1 MAAARPSSLPLPAL
15 PRWLAVT
22 DIDGQRCAGLVIL
35 AGVVLGAG
43 LVQLFTSL
51 GGQTSRFSLELLALV
66 VLQLAGPLLVSLLA
80 ILRLSPDWQERSRV
94 EGREAWRSVV
104 LPAVPLGALL
114 MLMFLA
120 SAMGAGVLVTPRTDS
135 AGEIRE
141 LLANLRGADVLRTVL
156 RTSVFL
162 AAAAAWSLRL
172 HRSGLRRQRDA
183 VILQNDSLL
192 QSVTL
197 VLVLKLFWILVVDPI
212 RLGLPT

>member
-1 MAAARPSSLPLPAL
+1 VPLPAL

-22 DIDGQRCAGLVIL
+22 EVDGQRCAGLVIL

-43 LVQLFTSL
+43 LVQLFSSV
-51 GGQTSRFSLELLALV
+51 GGQTSSFSLELLALV
-66 VLQLAGPLLVSLLA
+66 VLQLAGPLMVSLLA
-80 ILRLSPDWQERSRV
+80 ILRLNPDWQERSRV
-94 EGREAWRSVV
+94 EGRGAWRSVV

-120 SAMGAGVLVTPRTDS
+120 SAMGAGVLATPRSDMT
-135 AGEIRE
+135 GELRE
-141 LLANLRGADVLRTVL
+141 LLASLRSSDVLRTVI

-162 AAAAAWSLRL
+162 GAASAWSIRL
-172 HRSGLRRQRDA
+172 HRIGLRQQRDA
-183 VILQNDSLL
+183 VVIQNDSLL

-197 VLVLKLFWILVVDPI
+197 VLVLKLFWIIAIDPI

>member
-1 MAAARPSSLPLPAL
+1 VPLPAL

-22 DIDGQRCAGLVIL
+22 ELDGQRCAGLVIL

-43 LVQLFTSL
+43 LVQLFSSV

-66 VLQLAGPLLVSLLA
+66 VLQLAGPLMVSLLA
-80 ILRLSPDWQERSRV
+80 ILRLNPDWQERSRV
-94 EGREAWRSVV
+94 EGRGAWRSVV

-120 SAMGAGVLVTPRTDS
+120 SAMGAGVLATPRSDMT
-135 AGEIRE
+135 GELRE
-141 LLANLRGADVLRTVL
+141 LLASLRSSDVLRTVI

-162 AAAAAWSLRL
+162 GAASAWSLRL
-172 HRSGLRRQRDA
+172 QHIGLRQQRDA
-183 VILQNDSLL
+183 VVIQNDSLL

-197 VLVLKLFWILVVDPI
+197 VLVLKLFWIIAIDPI

>member
-1 MAAARPSSLPLPAL
+1 VPLPAL

-22 DIDGQRCAGLVIL
+22 ELDGQRCSGLVIL

-43 LVQLFTSL
+43 LVQLFTSV

-80 ILRLSPDWQERSRV
+80 ILRLNPDWQERSRV
-94 EGREAWRSVV
+94 EGRRAWRSVV

-120 SAMGAGVLVTPRTDS
+120 SAMGAGVLATPRSDMT
-135 AGEIRE
+135 GELRE
-141 LLANLRGADVLRTVL
+141 LLASLRSSDVLRTVI
-156 RTSVFL
+156 RTSLFL
-162 AAAAAWSLRL
+162 GAASAWSLRL
-172 HRSGLRRQRDA
+172 HRIGLRQQRDA
-183 VILQNDSLL
+183 VVIQNDSLL

-197 VLVLKLFWILVVDPI
+197 VLVLKLFWIIAIDPI
-212 RLGLPT
+212 RLGLPA

>member
-1 MAAARPSSLPLPAL
+1 MPLPAL

-22 DIDGQRCAGLVIL
+22 ELDGQRCAGLVIL

-43 LVQLFTSL
+43 LVQLFSSV

-66 VLQLAGPLLVSLLA
+66 VLQLAGPLMVSLLA
-80 ILRLSPDWQERSRV
+80 ILRLNPDWQERSRV
-94 EGREAWRSVV
+94 EGRGAWRSVV

-120 SAMGAGVLVTPRTDS
+120 SAMGAGVLATPRSDMT
-135 AGEIRE
+135 GELRE
-141 LLANLRGADVLRTVL
+141 LLASLRSSDVLRTVI

-162 AAAAAWSLRL
+162 GAASAWSIRL
-172 HRSGLRRQRDA
+172 HRIGLRQQRDA
-183 VILQNDSLL
+183 VVIQNDSLL

-197 VLVLKLFWILVVDPI
+197 VLVLKLFWIIAIDPI

>member
-1 MAAARPSSLPLPAL
+1 MPLPAL

-22 DIDGQRCAGLVIL
+22 ELDGQRCAGLVIL

-43 LVQLFTSL
+43 LVQLFTSV

-80 ILRLSPDWQERSRV
+80 ILRLNPDWQERSRV
-94 EGREAWRSVV
+94 EGRRAWRSVV

-120 SAMGAGVLVTPRTDS
+120 SAMGAGVLATPRSDMT
-135 AGEIRE
+135 GELRE
-141 LLANLRGADVLRTVL
+141 LLASLRSSDVLRTVI
-156 RTSVFL
+156 RTSLFL
-162 AAAAAWSLRL
+162 GAASAWSLRL
-172 HRSGLRRQRDA
+172 HRIGLRQQRDA
-183 VILQNDSLL
+183 VVIQNDSLL

-197 VLVLKLFWILVVDPI
+197 VLVLKLFWIIAIDPI
-212 RLGLPT
+212 RLGLPA

>member
-1 MAAARPSSLPLPAL
+1 MPLPAL

-22 DIDGQRCAGLVIL
+22 EVDGQRCAGLVIL

-43 LVQLFTSL
+43 LVQLLTSV

-80 ILRLSPDWQERSRV
+80 ILRLNPHWQERSLV
-94 EGREAWRSVV
+94 EGRGAWRSVV

-120 SAMGAGVLVTPRTDS
+120 SAMGAGVLATPRADLT
-135 AGEIRE
+135 GEFRE
-141 LLANLRGADVLRTVL
+141 LLASLRSSDVLRTVL

-162 AAAAAWSLRL
+162 GAASAWSLRL
-172 HRSGLRRQRDA
+172 HRIGLRQQRDA
-183 VILQNDSLL
+183 VVIQNDSLL

-197 VLVLKLFWILVVDPI
+197 VLVLKLFWIIAIDPI

>member
-1 MAAARPSSLPLPAL
+1 MPLPAL

-22 DIDGQRCAGLVIL
+22 ELDGQRCAGLVIL

-43 LVQLFTSL
+43 LVQLFSSV

-66 VLQLAGPLLVSLLA
+66 VLQLAGPLMVSLLA
-80 ILRLSPDWQERSRV
+80 ILRLNPDWQERSRV
-94 EGREAWRSVV
+94 EGRGAWRSVV

-120 SAMGAGVLVTPRTDS
+120 SAMGAGVLATPRSDMT
-135 AGEIRE
+135 GELRE
-141 LLANLRGADVLRTVL
+141 LLASLRSSDVLRTVI

-162 AAAAAWSLRL
+162 GAASAWSIRL
-172 HRSGLRRQRDA
+172 HRIGLRQQRDA
-183 VILQNDSLL
+183 VVIQNDSLL

-197 VLVLKLFWILVVDPI
+197 VLVLKLFWIIAIDPI
-212 RLGLPT
+212 RLGLPA

>member
-1 MAAARPSSLPLPAL
+1 MPLPAL

-22 DIDGQRCAGLVIL
+22 ELDGQRCSGLVIL

-43 LVQLFTSL
+43 LVQLFTSV

-80 ILRLSPDWQERSRV
+80 ILRLNPDWQERSRV
-94 EGREAWRSVV
+94 EGRGAWRSVV

-120 SAMGAGVLVTPRTDS
+120 SAMGAGVLATPRSDMT
-135 AGEIRE
+135 GELRE
-141 LLANLRGADVLRTVL
+141 LLASLRSSDVLRTVI

-162 AAAAAWSLRL
+162 GAASAWSLRL
-172 HRSGLRRQRDA
+172 QHIGLRQQRDA
-183 VILQNDSLL
+183 VVIQNDSLL

-197 VLVLKLFWILVVDPI
+197 VLVLKLFWIIAIDPI

>member
-1 MAAARPSSLPLPAL
+1 VPLPAL

-22 DIDGQRCAGLVIL
+22 ELDGQRCAGLVIL

-43 LVQLFTSL
+43 LVQLFSSV

-66 VLQLAGPLLVSLLA
+66 VLQLAGPLMVSLLA
-80 ILRLSPDWQERSRV
+80 ILRLNPDWQERSRV
-94 EGREAWRSVV
+94 EGRGAWRSVV

-120 SAMGAGVLVTPRTDS
+120 SAMGAGVLATPRSDMT
-135 AGEIRE
+135 GELRE
-141 LLANLRGADVLRTVL
+141 LLASLRSSDVLRTVI

-162 AAAAAWSLRL
+162 GAASAWSIRL
-172 HRSGLRRQRDA
+172 HRIGLRQQRDA
-183 VILQNDSLL
+183 VVIQNDSLL

-197 VLVLKLFWILVVDPI
+197 VLVLKLFWIIAIDPI
-212 RLGLPT
+212 RLGLPA

>member
-1 MAAARPSSLPLPAL
+1 MPLPAL

-22 DIDGQRCAGLVIL
+22 EVDGQRCAGLVIL

-43 LVQLFTSL
+43 LVQLFTSV

-66 VLQLAGPLLVSLLA
+66 VLQLAGPLMVSLLA
-80 ILRLSPDWQERSRV
+80 ILRLNPDWQERSRV
-94 EGREAWRSVV
+94 EGRGAWRSVV

-120 SAMGAGVLVTPRTDS
+120 SAMGAGVLATPRSDMT
-135 AGEIRE
+135 GELRE
-141 LLANLRGADVLRTVL
+141 LLASLRSSDVLRTVI

-162 AAAAAWSLRL
+162 GAASAWSLRL
-172 HRSGLRRQRDA
+172 HRIGLRQQRDA
-183 VILQNDSLL
+183 VVIQNDSLL

-197 VLVLKLFWILVVDPI
+197 VLVLKLFWIIAIDPI

>member
-1 MAAARPSSLPLPAL
+1 VPLPAL

-22 DIDGQRCAGLVIL
+22 ELDGQRCAGLVIL

-43 LVQLFTSL
+43 LVQLFTSV

-80 ILRLSPDWQERSRV
+80 ILRLNPDWQERSRV
-94 EGREAWRSVV
+94 EGRRAWRSVV

-120 SAMGAGVLVTPRTDS
+120 SAMGAGVLATPRSDMT
-135 AGEIRE
+135 GELRE
-141 LLANLRGADVLRTVL
+141 LLASLRSSDVLRTVI
-156 RTSVFL
+156 RTSLFL
-162 AAAAAWSLRL
+162 GAASAWSLRL
-172 HRSGLRRQRDA
+172 HRIGLRQQRDA
-183 VILQNDSLL
+183 VVIQNDSLL

-197 VLVLKLFWILVVDPI
+197 VLVLKLFWIIAIDPI
-212 RLGLPT
+212 RLGLPA

>member
-1 MAAARPSSLPLPAL
+1 MPLPAL

-22 DIDGQRCAGLVIL
+22 ELDGQRCAGLVIL

-43 LVQLFTSL
+43 LVQLFSSV

-66 VLQLAGPLLVSLLA
+66 VLQLAGPLMVSLLA
-80 ILRLSPDWQERSRV
+80 ILRLNPDWQERSRV
-94 EGREAWRSVV
+94 EGRGAWRSVV

-120 SAMGAGVLVTPRTDS
+120 SAMGAGVLATPRSDMT
-135 AGEIRE
+135 GELRE
-141 LLANLRGADVLRTVL
+141 LLASLRSSDVLRTVI

-162 AAAAAWSLRL
+162 GAASAWSLRL
-172 HRSGLRRQRDA
+172 QHIGLRQQRDA
-183 VILQNDSLL
+183 VVIQNDSLL

-197 VLVLKLFWILVVDPI
+197 VLVLKLFWIIAIDPI

>member
-1 MAAARPSSLPLPAL
+1 MPLPAL

-22 DIDGQRCAGLVIL
+22 EVDGQRCAGLVIL

-66 VLQLAGPLLVSLLA
+66 VLQLAGPLMVSLLA
-80 ILRLSPDWQERSRV
+80 ILRLNPDWQERSRV
-94 EGREAWRSVV
+94 EGRRAWRSVV

-120 SAMGAGVLVTPRTDS
+120 SAMGAGVLATPRTDIT
-135 AGEIRE
+135 GELRE
-141 LLANLRGADVLRTVL
+141 LLASLRSSDVLRTVI

-162 AAAAAWSLRL
+162 AAASAWSLRL
-172 HRSGLRRQRDA
+172 HRIGLRQQRDA
-183 VILQNDSLL
+183 VVIQNDSLL

-197 VLVLKLFWILVVDPI
+197 VLVLKLFWIIAIDPI
-212 RLGLPT
+212 RLGLPA

>member
-1 MAAARPSSLPLPAL
+1 MPLPAL

-22 DIDGQRCAGLVIL
+22 EVDGQRCAGLVIL

-43 LVQLFTSL
+43 LVQLFTSV

-80 ILRLSPDWQERSRV
+80 ILRLNPDWQERSRV
-94 EGREAWRSVV
+94 EGRGAWRSVV

-120 SAMGAGVLVTPRTDS
+120 SAMGAGVLATPRTDT
-135 AGEIRE
+135 AGELTE
-141 LLANLRGADVLRTVL
+141 LLASLRSSDVLRTVL

-162 AAAAAWSLRL
+162 GAASAWSIRL
-172 HRSGLRRQRDA
+172 HRLGFRQQRDA
-183 VILQNDSLL
+183 VMIQNDSLL

-197 VLVLKLFWILVVDPI
+197 VLVLKLFWIIAIDPI

>member
-1 MAAARPSSLPLPAL
+1 MPLPAL

-22 DIDGQRCAGLVIL
+22 EVDGQRCAGLVIL

-43 LVQLFTSL
+43 LVQLFTSV

-80 ILRLSPDWQERSRV
+80 ILRLNPDWQERSRV
-94 EGREAWRSVV
+94 EGRGAWRSVV

-120 SAMGAGVLVTPRTDS
+120 SAMGAGVLATPRSDMT
-135 AGEIRE
+135 GELRE
-141 LLANLRGADVLRTVL
+141 LLASLRSSDVLRTVI

-162 AAAAAWSLRL
+162 GAASAWSLRL
-172 HRSGLRRQRDA
+172 HRIGLRQQRDA
-183 VILQNDSLL
+183 VVIQNDSLL

-197 VLVLKLFWILVVDPI
+197 VLVLKLFWIIAIDPI

>member
-1 MAAARPSSLPLPAL
+1 MPLPAL

-22 DIDGQRCAGLVIL
+22 ELDGQRCSGLVIL

-43 LVQLFTSL
+43 LVQLFTSV

-80 ILRLSPDWQERSRV
+80 ILRLNPDWQERSRV
-94 EGREAWRSVV
+94 EGRRAWRSVV

-120 SAMGAGVLVTPRTDS
+120 SAMGAGVLATPRSDMT
-135 AGEIRE
+135 GELRE
-141 LLANLRGADVLRTVL
+141 LLASLRSSDVLRTVI
-156 RTSVFL
+156 RTSLFL
-162 AAAAAWSLRL
+162 GAASAWSLRL
-172 HRSGLRRQRDA
+172 HRIGLRQQRDA
-183 VILQNDSLL
+183 VVIQNDSLL

-197 VLVLKLFWILVVDPI
+197 VLVLKLFWIIAIDPI
-212 RLGLPT
+212 RLGLPA

>member
-1 MAAARPSSLPLPAL
+1 VPLPAL

-22 DIDGQRCAGLVIL
+22 ELDGQRCAGLVIL

-43 LVQLFTSL
+43 LVQLFSSV

-66 VLQLAGPLLVSLLA
+66 VLQLAGPLMVSLLA
-80 ILRLSPDWQERSRV
+80 ILRLNPDWQERSRV
-94 EGREAWRSVV
+94 EGRGAWRSVV

-120 SAMGAGVLVTPRTDS
+120 SAMGAGVLATPRSDMT
-135 AGEIRE
+135 GELRE
-141 LLANLRGADVLRTVL
+141 LLASLRSSDVLRTVI

-162 AAAAAWSLRL
+162 GAASAWSIRL
-172 HRSGLRRQRDA
+172 HRIGLRQQRDA
-183 VILQNDSLL
+183 VVIQNDSLL

-197 VLVLKLFWILVVDPI
+197 VLVLKLFWIIAIDPI

>member
-1 MAAARPSSLPLPAL
+1 MPLPAL

-22 DIDGQRCAGLVIL
+22 EVDGQRCAGLVIL

-43 LVQLFTSL
+43 LVQLFTSV

-66 VLQLAGPLLVSLLA
+66 VLQLAGPLMVSLLA
-80 ILRLSPDWQERSRV
+80 ILRLNPDWQERSRV
-94 EGREAWRSVV
+94 EGRGAWRSVV

-120 SAMGAGVLVTPRTDS
+120 SAMGAGVLATPRSDMT
-135 AGEIRE
+135 GELRE
-141 LLANLRGADVLRTVL
+141 LLASLRSSDVLRTVI

-162 AAAAAWSLRL
+162 GAASAWSLRL
-172 HRSGLRRQRDA
+172 HRIGLRQQRDA
-183 VILQNDSLL
+183 VVIQNDSLL

-197 VLVLKLFWILVVDPI
+197 VLVLKLFWIIAIDPI
-212 RLGLPT
+212 RLGLPA

>member
-1 MAAARPSSLPLPAL
+1 VPPLPAL

-22 DIDGQRCAGLVIL
+22 EVDGQRCAGLVIL

-43 LVQLFTSL
+43 LVQLFTSV

-80 ILRLSPDWQERSRV
+80 ILRLNPDWQERSRV
-94 EGREAWRSVV
+94 EGRGAWRSVV

-120 SAMGAGVLVTPRTDS
+120 SAMGAGVLATPRTDT
-135 AGEIRE
+135 AGEFRE
-141 LLANLRGADVLRTVL
+141 LLASLRSSDVLRTVI

-162 AAAAAWSLRL
+162 GAASAWSLRL
-172 HRSGLRRQRDA
+172 HRIGLRQQRDA
-183 VILQNDSLL
+183 VVIQNDSLL

-197 VLVLKLFWILVVDPI
+197 VLVLKLFWIIAIDPI
-212 RLGLPT
+212 RLGLPA

>member
-1 MAAARPSSLPLPAL
+1 VPLPAL

-22 DIDGQRCAGLVIL
+22 ELDGQRCSGLVIL

-43 LVQLFTSL
+43 LVQLFTSV

-66 VLQLAGPLLVSLLA
+66 VLQLAGPLMVSLLA
-80 ILRLSPDWQERSRV
+80 ILRLNPDWQERSRV
-94 EGREAWRSVV
+94 EGRGAWRSVV

-120 SAMGAGVLVTPRTDS
+120 SAMGAGVLATPRSDMT
-135 AGEIRE
+135 GELRE
-141 LLANLRGADVLRTVL
+141 LLASLRSSDVLRTVI

-162 AAAAAWSLRL
+162 GAASAWSIRL
-172 HRSGLRRQRDA
+172 HRIGLRQQRDA
-183 VILQNDSLL
+183 VVIQNDSLL

-197 VLVLKLFWILVVDPI
+197 VLVLKLFWIIAIDPI

>member
-1 MAAARPSSLPLPAL
+1 VPLPAL

-22 DIDGQRCAGLVIL
+22 DVDGQRCAGLVIL

-43 LVQLFTSL
+43 VVQLFTSL

-66 VLQLAGPLLVSLLA
+66 VLQLAGPLLVTLLA
-80 ILRLSPDWQERSRV
+80 ILRLNPHWQERSRV
-94 EGREAWRSVV
+94 EGRGAWRSVV

-120 SAMGAGVLVTPRTDS
+120 SAMGAGVLATPRTDIT
-135 AGEIRE
+135 GEWRD
-141 LLANLRGADVLRTVL
+141 LLANLRSADLLRTL
-156 RTSVFL
+156 IRTSVFL

-172 HRSGLRRQRDA
+172 QLLGLRRQRDA
-183 VILQNDSLL
+183 VVIQNDSLL
-192 QSVTL
+192 QAVTL

-212 RLGLPT
+212 RLGLPA

>member
-1 MAAARPSSLPLPAL
+1 MPLPAL

-22 DIDGQRCAGLVIL
+22 ELDGQRCAGLVIL

-43 LVQLFTSL
+43 LVQLFTSG

-80 ILRLSPDWQERSRV
+80 ILRLNPDWQERSRV
-94 EGREAWRSVV
+94 EGRGAWRSVV

-120 SAMGAGVLVTPRTDS
+120 SAMGAGVLATPRSDMT
-135 AGEIRE
+135 GELRE
-141 LLANLRGADVLRTVL
+141 LLASLRSSDVLRTVI

-162 AAAAAWSLRL
+162 GAASAWSIRL
-172 HRSGLRRQRDA
+172 HRIGLRQQRDA
-183 VILQNDSLL
+183 VVIQNDSLL

-197 VLVLKLFWILVVDPI
+197 VLVLKLFWIIAIDPI

>member
-1 MAAARPSSLPLPAL
+1 MPLPAL

-22 DIDGQRCAGLVIL
+22 ELDGQRCAGLVIL

-43 LVQLFTSL
+43 LVQLFSSV

-66 VLQLAGPLLVSLLA
+66 VLQLAGPLMVSLLA
-80 ILRLSPDWQERSRV
+80 ILRLNPDWQERSRV
-94 EGREAWRSVV
+94 EGRGAWRSVV

-120 SAMGAGVLVTPRTDS
+120 SAMGAGVLATPRSDMT
-135 AGEIRE
+135 GELRE
-141 LLANLRGADVLRTVL
+141 LLASLRSSDVLRTVI

-162 AAAAAWSLRL
+162 AAASAWSLRL
-172 HRSGLRRQRDA
+172 HRIGLRQQRDA
-183 VILQNDSLL
+183 VVIQNDSLL

-197 VLVLKLFWILVVDPI
+197 VLVLKLFWIIAIDPI

>member
-1 MAAARPSSLPLPAL
+1 VPLPAL

-22 DIDGQRCAGLVIL
+22 ELDGQRCAGLVIL

-43 LVQLFTSL
+43 LVQLFSSV

-66 VLQLAGPLLVSLLA
+66 VLQLAGPLMVSLLA
-80 ILRLSPDWQERSRV
+80 ILRLNPDWQERSRV
-94 EGREAWRSVV
+94 EGRGAWRSVV

-120 SAMGAGVLVTPRTDS
+120 SAMGAGVLATPRSDMT
-135 AGEIRE
+135 GELRE
-141 LLANLRGADVLRTVL
+141 LLASLRSSDVLRTVI

-162 AAAAAWSLRL
+162 AAASAWSLRL
-172 HRSGLRRQRDA
+172 HRIGLRQQRDA
-183 VILQNDSLL
+183 VVIQNDSLL

-197 VLVLKLFWILVVDPI
+197 VLVLKLFWIIAIDPI